1 MFKMIIYSL
10 MFHNVYSQ
18 INTEPLLG
26 GSYDNNN
33 CLISAGYSWCESS
46 QNCIR
51 SWEPLVRIILLL
63 AMIV

>member
-33 CLISAGYSWCESS
+33 CLISAVIVGVNHHKIVSVAEK
-46 QNCIR
+46 
-51 SWEPLVRIILLL
+51 PLVRIILLL